1 MKKFV
6 KAFPIP
12 KDVLGLDYCGMN
24 LRDYFAAQA
33 PIYFDDAFECLQNST
48 KSTLTE
54 KFDKEVIDELAR
66 LSYEYADSMMKA
78 REL

>member
-1 MKKFV
+1 MI

-33 PIYFDDAFECLQNST
+33 PVYIDDAFESLQSST
-48 KSTLTE
+48 KTTLTE

>member
-1 MKKFV
+1 M

-33 PIYFDDAFECLQNST
+33 PIYLDDAFESLQGST
-48 KSTLTE
+48 KAILEE
-54 KFDKEVIDELAR
+54 KFDKEVINELAK
-66 LSYEYADSMMKA
+66 LCYLYADAMMEA
-78 REL
+78 RKND